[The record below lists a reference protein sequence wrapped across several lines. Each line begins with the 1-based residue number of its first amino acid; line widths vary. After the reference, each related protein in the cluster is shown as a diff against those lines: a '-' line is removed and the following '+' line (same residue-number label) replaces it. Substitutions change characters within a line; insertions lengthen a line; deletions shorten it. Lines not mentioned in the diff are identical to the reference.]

1 MRKTLLFLLGSI
13 AFSASAQVLNP
24 GFETWNG
31 NNPGNWRHSN
41 SGNIINCQQSSD
53 AHSGNSAIQLKAIQ
67 NFLIVNGRINQRVI
81 PSATPLKIDFWY
93 KGGLIFPTGLPNSDM
108 AYCLALI
115 YFGGSTIPEGDTL
128 KLFSSDNGNSYSQK
142 TLNLNTAPF
151 GSSVVDSI
159 QIHFQLRDFSG
170 SLTNADLNSTFRVD
184 DVVLTVANPN
194 GEEQIYLG
202 EPELMVYP
210 NPIVDGIIRFEAG
223 VGEEGPIEVRVMDLQ
238 GRVVLTETLAGR
250 SGEQAPYS
258 VNANGLAAG
267 NYLINIRQSGFEANK
282 QITIK

>member
-1 MRKTLLFLLGSI
+1 M
-13 AFSASAQVLNP
+13 
-24 GFETWNG
+24 
-31 NNPGNWRHSN
+31 
-41 SGNIINCQQSSD
+41 
-53 AHSGNSAIQLKAIQ
+53 
-67 NFLIVNGRINQRVI
+67 
-81 PSATPLKIDFWY
+81 
-93 KGGLIFPTGLPNSDM
+93 
-108 AYCLALI
+108 
-115 YFGGSTIPEGDTL
+115 
-128 KLFSSDNGNSYSQK
+128 
-142 TLNLNTAPF
+142 
-151 GSSVVDSI
+151 
-159 QIHFQLRDFSG
+159 
-170 SLTNADLNSTFRVD
+170 D

-238 GRVVLTETLAGR
+238 GRVVLSETLAGR
-250 SGEQAPYS
+250 GGEQAPYS